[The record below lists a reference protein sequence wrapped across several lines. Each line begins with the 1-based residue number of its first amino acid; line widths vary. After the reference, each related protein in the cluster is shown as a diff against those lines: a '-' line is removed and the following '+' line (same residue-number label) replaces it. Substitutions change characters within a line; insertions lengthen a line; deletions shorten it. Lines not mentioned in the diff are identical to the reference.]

1 MKTFDKKR
9 FSRSQKDDLF
19 GWVFVLP
26 LIIGV
31 VLILI
36 PVVYNSINF
45 SFNDMK
51 MQDVGYS
58 LTPVGFENY
67 RVALFVNPD
76 FVRDILTYLSSLV
89 VTIPSIVIFSL
100 FIAVLLNKDFMGRTF
115 FRLVLF
121 IPVIMSVGYFDTVL
135 SGDVMTSSLS
145 SLTSFDTG
153 IGSSTGYFTAARI
166 SEYLVNLNVTTS
178 ITNFLV
184 SLLNGIP
191 TIINQSGVQIII
203 FLAGL
208 QSISPSVYEAAQIE
222 GATGWESFWKITVP
236 MISPMILVN
245 ILYSIINA
253 FTSSSNSIMK
263 SIQTITFSS
272 FKFGQGAAM
281 SWIYFSVIILVIA
294 VVYMITRRLVFYQE
308 GS

>member
-1 MKTFDKKR
+1 M
-9 FSRSQKDDLF
+9 Q
-19 GWVFVLP
+19 
-26 LIIGV
+26 
-31 VLILI
+31 
-36 PVVYNSINF
+36 
-45 SFNDMK
+45 

-67 RVALFVNPD
+67 RVVLFVNPD
-76 FVRDILTYLSSLV
+76 FVRNILTYLSSLV

-135 SGDVMTSSLS
+135 SNDVMTSSLS

-153 IGSSTGYFTAARI
+153 ISGSSGYFTAARI
-166 SEYLVNLNVTTS
+166 SGYLVNLNVTTS
-178 ITNFLV
+178 ITKFLV

-191 TIINQSGVQIII
+191 TVINQSGVQIII

-208 QSISPSVYEAAQIE
+208 QAISPSVYEAAQIE

-263 SIQTITFSS
+263 SIQTITFGS

-281 SWIYFSVIILVIA
+281 SWVYFSAIILVIA
-294 VVYMITRRLVFYQE
+294 VVYMITKRLVFYQE